1 MLVRSGWGS
10 ALTATASVLNGL
22 FVIPG
27 TAVLLLEAICRP
39 EGTGIPFLPLVEVMR
54 SWFGIPEEGASPD
67 LIETKLKEG
76 LERLKIDAETSLPY
90 LLNLVIGGGS
100 ADGFGALPASELVG
114 LHTREALRQLIFALC
129 RLDALW

>member
-1 MLVRSGWGS
+1 MALFFFTPAPMLVRSGWGS

-27 TAVLLLEAICRP
+27 TAHHLGCTRRKRLGGLH
-39 EGTGIPFLPLVEVMR
+39 LVAR
-54 SWFGIPEEGASPD
+54 ASPD